1 MNKCYSS
8 ELLLFMPHESMN
20 LNQSAHIPYTYLF
33 RYVKKK
39 NCVNM
44 ILGGGGGGGGVTSIH
59 GPSLDSKN
67 HRNQRNHSKFPVE
80 LWDTQMTRY

>member
-20 LNQSAHIPYTYLF
+20 LNQSAHILYTYLY
-33 RYVKKK
+33 RYVEKKLRK
-39 NCVNM
+39 HDSRRRR
-44 ILGGGGGGGGVTSIH
+44 GGGGVTSIH
-59 GPSLDSKN
+59 GLSLDSKN
-67 HRNQRNHSKFPVE
+67 HRNQRNHIRFPVE